1 MVAEKAESRIR
12 LQNSSRSLLDRRH
25 VHRHQWQML
34 RKLQSNLMEPQDFYA
49 KWDVTHKQIAS
60 ICLCCENTVSNWF
73 IHTPNRREASL
84 IHKFILGLI
93 DKDWSDLSKREEN
106 N

>member
-1 MVAEKAESRIR
+1 MVAERCKLP
-12 LQNSSRSLLDRRH
+12 LQRQHSSRSLLDRRH

-49 KWDVTHKQIAS
+49 KWDVTFLQIAG
-60 ICLCCENTVSNWF
+60 ICFCNRKTVRYWF
-73 IHTPNRREASL
+73 TPTLHRTEPKIH
-84 IHKFILGLI
+84 HKLLLGLT
-93 DKDWSDLSKREEN
+93 DKLWSDLSKCEGN

>member
-1 MVAEKAESRIR
+1 MVAERCKLP
-12 LQNSSRSLLDRRH
+12 LQRQHSSRSLLDRRH